1 MKRAIQNILLLF
13 FFLISFAKV
22 SAQQPLISYTSLGEP
37 LASVL
42 EEISERYEIKFAFN
56 TNSFQNIQTDFD
68 LKEASLEEFLNLL
81 ESEYFVRSKNIDGTW
96 VLVAD
101 LPVVAEKKEMKPE
114 TVVLSGYVKDKTTGE
129 NLIYCNVATLGNMGG
144 MTNELG
150 FFSFEISPK
159 DSILI
164 SVSYV
169 GFQRLDTLVVPSK
182 NMVIELEPSEILL
195 DPVQVIHF
203 EKEVLQASPYVDKIS
218 FNPLKSSDIPRISND
233 DLGNALTLIPGVNFL
248 QGGISGLSIRGSSPT
263 DNLVLLD
270 GIPVLETNHLLGNM
284 SVLNSKFVNQ
294 AFVSRGGFD
303 ASYGGRVA
311 GLIQITGK
319 SGKNKNPYF
328 DVSANLL
335 NTNVLASVPVS
346 EDFSVTAAWRR
357 SFIDQWQ
364 NYLYYRL
371 IDDVIASENNPVT
384 STIIPKVKYDD
395 VNAKLSFH
403 PSEKLEFNLN
413 ILYGKDEQSR
423 DFELIQTNDYYRN
436 ERTFGENLGL
446 SFNWKW
452 QASENWYHSFTAG
465 MSTLESERIDETGEL
480 EEVTEVIESP
490 GQGQGKGKGLAKTKE
505 RTFTREVF
513 DIDNGNNYLEE
524 FRADWKTT
532 FKTGVFENEAG
543 IGITANKYNYDFYA
557 ERTEADI
564 EIDSIA
570 NESTLKLLNAF
581 LQQRIDLS
589 EQFNFRWGLR
599 SNINLANGETYW
611 QPRGGLEFR
620 PIDGLKIYTL
630 SGVYYQFLSG
640 IKRFDSQGYFNQIWY
655 LPAENG
661 QGIVKGNHFIA
672 GLKYEN
678 RGWFVDFEAYLKN
691 TSGKV
696 NLFAEEVS
704 SGNRTSVAYF
714 PYETKEKN
722 RGLDLFIQ
730 KKQWHFN
737 HMISYSLSSFE
748 VKTDGFFE
756 NEWFPDYNDR
766 PHRLKI
772 TEMFNWRNWTLTG
785 SWQIASGLPVLRY
798 QATNGKE
805 DFQRSGHFS
814 QLDFA
819 VSKTVVLSRFVLN
832 AGVSMLNVLNR
843 ENVVE
848 VNYLRFS
855 SELGS
860 LTVRSDISALG
871 FTPVFFMNVRFQ

>member
-1 MKRAIQNILLLF
+1 
-13 FFLISFAKV
+13 V
-22 SAQQPLISYTSLGEP
+22 SAQQPLISYSSAGEP

-56 TNSFQNIQTDFD
+56 SNSFQNIQTDFD
-68 LKEASLEEFLNLL
+68 LTEVSLEEFLNLL

-101 LPVVAEKKEMKPE
+101 LPVVSKKKEMKPE

-129 NLIYCNVATLGNMGG
+129 NLIYCNVATSGNRGG

-150 FFSFEISPK
+150 FFSFEIPK
-159 DSILI
+159 EDSILI

-169 GFQRLDTLVVPSK
+169 GFQRLDTLVTPSK

-203 EKEVLQASPYVDKIS
+203 EKEVLQASPYVDRIS

-284 SVLNSKFVNQ
+284 SVLNSKFVKQ

-319 SGKNKNPYF
+319 SGENKNPYF
-328 DVSANLL
+328 DISANLL

-346 EDFSVTAAWRR
+346 ENFSVTAAWRR

-371 IDDVIASENNPVT
+371 IDDVIASEDNPVT

-403 PSEKLEFNLN
+403 PSEKLELNLN

-452 QASENWYHSFTAG
+452 QVSENWYHSFTAG

-480 EEVTEVIESP
+480 KEVTEVIENP

-505 RTFTREVF
+505 RTYTREVF

-589 EQFNFRWGLR
+589 EQFHFRWGLR

-620 PIDGLKIYTL
+620 PIDGLKLYTL

-655 LPAENG
+655 LPDENG

-672 GLKYEN
+672 GVKYEN

-704 SGNRTSVAYF
+704 SGNRMSVAYY
-714 PYETKEKN
+714 PHETEEKN

-730 KKQWHFN
+730 KKQRHFN
-737 HMISYSLSSFE
+737 HMISYSLSSFDI
-748 VKTDGFFE
+748 KTDGFFE

-772 TEMFNWRNWTLTG
+772 TEMVNWRNWTLTG
-785 SWQIASGLPVLRY
+785 SWQIASGLPVLSY
-798 QATNGKE
+798 QATNGEE
-805 DFQRSGHFS
+805 DFQRSDHFS